1 MGWGIEFKLKGIGNM
16 FRARRFLINTL
27 MVFIFGVSA
36 STQVLAGFETK
47 ATHAVLMDAQSGTVL
62 FEKQGEVLMSPASM
76 SKLMTLTM
84 LFEAIKD
91 GRVAL
96 TDTFL
101 ISENAWRKGGAASGS
116 STMFAKVNSRIPVE
130 SLIRGIIVQS
140 GNDACIAVAE
150 ALAGTEKAFAEEM
163 TIRARELGMTRATF
177 ANSTGWPDP
186 SQKMTASE
194 LAILARHIIVNL
206 PKFYAYFDERRFTW
220 NGIKQSNRNPL
231 LYLNIG
237 VDGLKTG
244 HTEESGY
251 GLVASGVSKGR
262 RLILVING
270 TTSNRARSEES
281 QRLLEWGYREFRSYK
296 LYSAGDVID
305 NADVFQGVYDKVP
318 LVLAQDVSL
327 LMTRANKRSLV
338 AKAEWDGPLVA
349 PVKAGQRVGVLK
361 ISAPDMRTVRIPLLA
376 GADVDQLGIFGR
388 LMDAAKSMILGE

>member
-1 MGWGIEFKLKGIGNM
+1 MV
-16 FRARRFLINTL
+16 RARRLLINTL
-27 MVFIFGVSA
+27 VVLFFGVTA
-36 STQVLAGFETK
+36 STQAFAGFETK
-47 ATHAVLMDAQSGTVL
+47 ATHAVLMDAQTGTVL
-62 FEKQGEVLMSPASM
+62 FEKKGEVLMSPASM

-96 TDTFL
+96 TDSFL

-116 STMFAKVNSRIPVE
+116 STMFAKVHSRIPVE
-130 SLIRGIIVQS
+130 SIIRGIIVQS

-150 ALAGTEKAFAEEM
+150 ALAGSEKAFAEEM
-163 TIRARELGMTRATF
+163 TIRARELGMHKATF

-186 SQKMTASE
+186 KQKMTASE

-206 PKFYAYFDERRFTW
+206 PEFYAYFDERSFSW

-244 HTEESGY
+244 HTVDSGY
-251 GLVASGVSKGR
+251 GLVASGVNKDR

-270 TTSNRARSEES
+270 TKSNRARSEES
-281 QRLLEWGYREFRSYK
+281 QRLLEWGYREFRTYK
-296 LYSAGDVID
+296 LFSAGDVIE

-327 LMTRANKRSLV
+327 LMTRANKRNLV
-338 AKAEWDGPLVA
+338 TKAEWDGPLAA
-349 PVKAGQRVGVLK
+349 PVKAGQRVGVLS
-361 ISAPDMRTVRIPLLA
+361 ISAAGMRTVRIPLLA

-388 LMDAAKSMILGE
+388 LMEAAKSMIFDE

>member
-1 MGWGIEFKLKGIGNM
+1 MVC
-16 FRARRFLINTL
+16 ARRLFLRTL
-27 MVFIFGVSA
+27 VVLFFGVSV
-36 STQVLAGFETK
+36 STQAIAGFETK
-47 ATHAVLMDAQSGTVL
+47 ATHAVLMDAETGAVL
-62 FEKQGEVLMSPASM
+62 FEKKGEVLMSPASM

-84 LFEAIKD
+84 LFEAVKE

-150 ALAGTEKAFAEEM
+150 ALAGSEKAFAEEM
-163 TIRARELGMTRATF
+163 TIRARELGMSKATF

-186 SQKMTASE
+186 KQKMTASE
-194 LAILARHIIVNL
+194 LAILARHIIINL
-206 PKFYAYFDERRFTW
+206 PEFYPYFDERRFTW

-231 LYLNIG
+231 LYLNVG

-251 GLVASGVSKGR
+251 GLVASGVNKDR
-262 RLILVING
+262 RLIMVING
-270 TTSNRARSEES
+270 TDSNRARSEES
-281 QRLLEWGYREFRSYK
+281 QRLIEWGYREFRSYK
-296 LYSAGDVID
+296 LFSAGDVID

-318 LVLAQDVSL
+318 LVVAHDVSV
-327 LMTRANKRSLV
+327 LMTRANKRNLV
-338 AKAEWDGPLVA
+338 TKAEWDGPLNA
-349 PVKAGQRVGVLK
+349 PIKTGQRVGVLNL
-361 ISAPDMRTVRIPLLA
+361 SAPDMRTVRIPLLA
-376 GADVDQLGIFGR
+376 GADVEQLGIFGR
-388 LMDAAKSMILGE
+388 LMNSAKSMILGE

>member
-1 MGWGIEFKLKGIGNM
+1 MDC
-16 FRARRFLINTL
+16 ARRLFLRTL
-27 MVFIFGVSA
+27 VVLFFGVSV
-36 STQVLAGFETK
+36 STQAIAAFETK
-47 ATHAVLMDAQSGTVL
+47 ATHAVLMDAETGAVL
-62 FEKQGEVLMSPASM
+62 FEKKGEVLMSPASM

-84 LFEAIKD
+84 LFEAVKE

-150 ALAGTEKAFAEEM
+150 ALAGSEKAFAEEM
-163 TIRARELGMTRATF
+163 TIRARELGMSKATF

-186 SQKMTASE
+186 KQKMTASE
-194 LAILARHIIVNL
+194 LAILARHIIINL
-206 PKFYAYFDERRFTW
+206 PEFYPYFDERRFTW

-231 LYLNIG
+231 LYLNVG

-251 GLVASGVSKGR
+251 GLVASGVNKDR
-262 RLILVING
+262 RLIMVING
-270 TTSNRARSEES
+270 TDSNRARSEES
-281 QRLLEWGYREFRSYK
+281 QRLIEWGYREFRSYK
-296 LYSAGDVID
+296 LFSAGDVID

-318 LVLAQDVSL
+318 LVVAHDVSV
-327 LMTRANKRSLV
+327 LMTRANKRNLV
-338 AKAEWDGPLVA
+338 TKAEWDGPLNA
-349 PVKAGQRVGVLK
+349 PIKTGQRVGVLNL
-361 ISAPDMRTVRIPLLA
+361 SAPDMRTVRIPLLA
-376 GADVDQLGIFGR
+376 GADVEQLGIFGR
-388 LMDAAKSMILGE
+388 LMNSAKSMILGE

>member
-1 MGWGIEFKLKGIGNM
+1 MVC
-16 FRARRFLINTL
+16 ARRLFLSTL
-27 MVFIFGVSA
+27 VVLFFGVSA
-36 STQVLAGFETK
+36 STQAIAAFETK
-47 ATHAVLMDAQSGTVL
+47 ATHAVLMDAETGAVL
-62 FEKQGEVLMSPASM
+62 FEKKGEVLMSPASM

-84 LFEAIKD
+84 LFEAIKE

-150 ALAGTEKAFAEEM
+150 ALAGSEKAFAEEM
-163 TIRARELGMTRATF
+163 TIRARELGMSKATF

-186 SQKMTASE
+186 KQKMTASE
-194 LAILARHIIVNL
+194 LAILARHIIINL
-206 PKFYAYFDERRFTW
+206 PEFYPYFDERRFTW

-231 LYLNIG
+231 LYLNVG

-251 GLVASGVSKGR
+251 GLVASGVNKDR
-262 RLILVING
+262 RLIMVING
-270 TTSNRARSEES
+270 TDSNRARSEES
-281 QRLLEWGYREFRSYK
+281 QRLIEWGYREFRNYK
-296 LYSAGDVID
+296 LFSAGDVID

-318 LVLAQDVSL
+318 LVVARDVSV
-327 LMTRANKRSLV
+327 LMTRANKRDLV
-338 AKAEWDGPLVA
+338 TKAEWDGPLNA
-349 PVKAGQRVGVLK
+349 PIKTGQRVGVLTL
-361 ISAPDMRTVRIPLLA
+361 IAPDMRTVRIPLLA
-376 GADVDQLGIFGR
+376 GADVEQLGIFGR
-388 LMDAAKSMILGE
+388 LMNSAKSMILGE

>member
-1 MGWGIEFKLKGIGNM
+1 MDC
-16 FRARRFLINTL
+16 ARRLFLRTL
-27 MVFIFGVSA
+27 VVLFFGVSV
-36 STQVLAGFETK
+36 STQAIAAFETK
-47 ATHAVLMDAQSGTVL
+47 ATHAVLMDAETGAIL
-62 FEKQGEVLMSPASM
+62 FEKKGEVLMSPASM

-84 LFEAIKD
+84 LFEAVKE

-150 ALAGTEKAFAEEM
+150 ALAGSEKAFAEEM
-163 TIRARELGMTRATF
+163 TIRARELGMSKATF

-186 SQKMTASE
+186 KQKMTASE
-194 LAILARHIIVNL
+194 LAILARHIIINL
-206 PKFYAYFDERRFTW
+206 PEFYPYFDERRFTW

-231 LYLNIG
+231 LYLNVG

-251 GLVASGVSKGR
+251 GLVASGVNKDR
-262 RLILVING
+262 RLIMVING
-270 TTSNRARSEES
+270 TDSNRARSEES
-281 QRLLEWGYREFRSYK
+281 QRLIEWGYREFRSYK
-296 LYSAGDVID
+296 LFSAGDVID

-318 LVLAQDVSL
+318 LVVAHDVSV
-327 LMTRANKRSLV
+327 LMTRANKRNLV
-338 AKAEWDGPLVA
+338 TKAEWDGPLNA
-349 PVKAGQRVGVLK
+349 PIKTGQRVGVLNL
-361 ISAPDMRTVRIPLLA
+361 IAPDMRTVRIPLLA
-376 GADVDQLGIFGR
+376 GADVEQLGIFGR
-388 LMDAAKSMILGE
+388 LMNSAKSMILGE